1 MDVCSHEGWGKDES
15 VDRVGGR
22 KGKKVRETGQR
33 LKFETSIDTRGGK
46 KGKKEREEKGGGV
59 SKHEYL
65 STASASVL
73 EASLLA
79 PRSSATVGWSSC
91 SVSAVSSA

>member
-1 MDVCSHEGWGKDES
+1 MGGGKDES

-33 LKFETSIDTRGGK
+33 LKFETPIDN
-46 KGKKEREEKGGGV
+46 KGRLTGRLKGRKEGRKKGGGV